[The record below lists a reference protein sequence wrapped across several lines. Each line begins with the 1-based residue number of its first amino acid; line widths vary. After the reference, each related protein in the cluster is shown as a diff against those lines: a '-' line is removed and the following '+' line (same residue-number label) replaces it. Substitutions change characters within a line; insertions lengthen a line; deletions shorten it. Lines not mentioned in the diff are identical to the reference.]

1 MPSQPG
7 SCHHSL
13 GSALLLLP
21 VVLRKLMT
29 AMLFTTLYS
38 LIILIMLDISHAV
51 DASEILFLYTLLRVF
66 RSTPS
71 FLWRRRKGIAWLLRP
86 GMLLA
91 IMCHVPLAD
100 AVNTGAAAS
109 AAVSG
114 GLAALAAAV
123 GIQPAAAAGAAA
135 AGAAAAFTASIVIP
149 DYVSPVTR
157 TGGAKFARSGGNLRW
172 TTLAGPDDCGM

>member
-1 MPSQPG
+1 M
-7 SCHHSL
+7 
-13 GSALLLLP
+13 GSALL
-21 VVLRKLMT
+21 VMVMVLWKLTT
-29 AMLFTTLYS
+29 AMMFTTLYS

-66 RSTPS
+66 RSTTS
-71 FLWRRRKGIAWLLRP
+71 SLWRHRKGIAWLLRP

-91 IMCHVPLAD
+91 ILCHVPLVD

-123 GIQPAAAAGAAA
+123 GIQPAAAAGAA

-172 TTLAGPDDCGM
+172 TTLAI

>member
-1 MPSQPG
+1 M
-7 SCHHSL
+7 
-13 GSALLLLP
+13 
-21 VVLRKLMT
+21 VMVLWKLTT
-29 AMLFTTLYS
+29 AMMFTTLYS

-51 DASEILFLYTLLRVF
+51 DASEIMFLYMLLRVF
-66 RSTPS
+66 RSTTS
-71 FLWRRRKGIAWLLRP
+71 SLWRRRKTIAWLLRP

-91 IMCHVPLAD
+91 IMCHVPLVD

-123 GIQPAAAAGAAA
+123 GIQPAAA

>member
-1 MPSQPG
+1 VPSQPG
-7 SCHHSL
+7 SCRHSL
-13 GSALLLLP
+13 GSALL
-21 VVLRKLMT
+21 VLVMVLWKLTM
-29 AMLFTTLYS
+29 AMMFTTLYS

-66 RSTPS
+66 RSTTS
-71 FLWRRRKGIAWLLRP
+71 SLWRHRKGIAWLLRP
-86 GMLLA
+86 GILLA
-91 IMCHVPLAD
+91 ILCHVPLVD

-123 GIQPAAAAGAAA
+123 GIQPAAGAAA
-135 AGAAAAFTASIVIP
+135 AGAAAAAFTASIVIP

>member
-1 MPSQPG
+1 VPSQPG

-66 RSTPS
+66 RSTTS
-71 FLWRRRKGIAWLLRP
+71 SLWRHRKGIAWLLRP
-86 GMLLA
+86 GILLA
-91 IMCHVPLAD
+91 ILCHVPLVD

-123 GIQPAAAAGAAA
+123 GIQPAAGAAA
-135 AGAAAAFTASIVIP
+135 AGAAAAAFTASIVIP

>member
-1 MPSQPG
+1 M
-7 SCHHSL
+7 
-13 GSALLLLP
+13 LLL
-21 VVLRKLMT
+21 VVLRKLTT

-66 RSTPS
+66 RSTTS
-71 FLWRRRKGIAWLLRP
+71 SLWRHPQGLLRP

-91 IMCHVPLAD
+91 ILCHVPLVD

-123 GIQPAAAAGAAA
+123 GIQPAAAAGTAA

>member
-1 MPSQPG
+1 
-7 SCHHSL
+7 
-13 GSALLLLP
+13 
-21 VVLRKLMT
+21 VVLRKLTT

-38 LIILIMLDISHAV
+38 LIILIMLDISHAI

-66 RSTPS
+66 RSTTS
-71 FLWRRRKGIAWLLRP
+71 SLWRHRKGIAWL
-86 GMLLA
+86 A
-91 IMCHVPLAD
+91 ILCHVPLVD

-123 GIQPAAAAGAAA
+123 GIQPAAAAGAA